1 MLFDKYHD
9 KELSPLKGSPSLDLS
24 WFPYSIHEGQAAP
37 FDSEE
42 LGKGNGSEEALGVRM
57 KAECLLAVFR
67 KAVQLAAV
75 LGSRTLERILVLW
88 GCES

>member
-1 MLFDKYHD
+1 MIKKKLT
-9 KELSPLKGSPSLDLS
+9 KGSPSLDLG
-24 WFPYSIHEGQAAP
+24 WFPYSICEGQAVP

-67 KAVQLAAV
+67 KVCHSWQLCWAVEL
-75 LGSRTLERILVLW
+75 
-88 GCES
+88 

>member
-1 MLFDKYHD
+1 
-9 KELSPLKGSPSLDLS
+9 
-24 WFPYSIHEGQAAP
+24 
-37 FDSEE
+37 
-42 LGKGNGSEEALGVRM
+42 M

-88 GCES
+88 GCRS